1 MPPKTGY
8 FECCEGTR
16 LGIEEVY
23 RIPLDKVNDISYGK
37 KRVVIETYEE
47 SCSLN
52 NLNIEVKGFE
62 RDCSYVYYYD
72 DVENLSEYRDDDG
85 YCYIHVWGREKLGS
99 GEGLSFYLFAVLS
112 IFFILPIVLLYIVLR
127 SLAYRIINKMQKN
140 KQP

>member
-1 MPPKTGY
+1 M
-8 FECCEGTR
+8 
-16 LGIEEVY
+16 
-23 RIPLDKVNDISYGK
+23 
-37 KRVVIETYEE
+37 
-47 SCSLN
+47 N

-127 SLAYRIINKMQKN
+127 SLAYKIINKMQKN

>member
-1 MPPKTGY
+1 MPLKTGY
-8 FECCEGTR
+8 FECCEGAR

-37 KRVVIETYEE
+37 KRVVIEPYEE

-99 GEGLSFYLFAVLS
+99 GEGFSFYLFAVLS

-127 SLAYRIINKMQKN
+127 SLAYKIINKMQKN